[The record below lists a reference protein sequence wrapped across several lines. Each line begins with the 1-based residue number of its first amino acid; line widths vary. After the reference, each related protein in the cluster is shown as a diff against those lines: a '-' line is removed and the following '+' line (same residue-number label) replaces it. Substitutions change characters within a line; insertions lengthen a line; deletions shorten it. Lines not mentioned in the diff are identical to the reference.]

1 LHRRGSQPD
10 SLSVT
15 DFQLVK
21 LLISSG
27 ADPNLTV
34 GGKMV
39 GQITQEEF
47 HAAYAAELLELLIQ
61 CVIILRK
68 VGFALVYGKQLGTAN
83 RLLDELRLQY

>member
-1 LHRRGSQPD
+1 
-10 SLSVT
+10 
-15 DFQLVK
+15 
-21 LLISSG
+21 
-27 ADPNLTV
+27 
-34 GGKMV
+34 MV